1 MFIKK
6 SDIDP
11 LGWQG
16 ILISETIMYKDEE
29 VNLTDDDKINI
40 MIRYHSYSF
49 NLLIISSV
57 ALLGL
62 LFK

>member
-16 ILISETIMYKDEE
+16 ILISETLMYKDEE
-29 VNLTDDDKINI
+29 VKVTTDDNINL
-40 MIRYHSYSF
+40 MIGWITYC
-49 NLLIISSV
+49 ND
-57 ALLGL
+57 LGEV
-62 LFK
+62 

>member
-40 MIRYHSYSF
+40 MIGWITNR
-49 NLLIISSV
+49 
-57 ALLGL
+57 
-62 LFK
+62 KK